1 MCEKQL
7 LNKAAIITGSA
18 QGIGKSVAQ
27 ALAAKGANIV
37 ISDIDEKLSLETA
50 EEIAKTYGVLT
61 LSVKADVSK
70 YDDVEN
76 LVKMTLDKFQ
86 KVDILINN
94 AGITKDNLIIRMS
107 EAEWDSVINI
117 NLKGVF
123 NCIKSVSKVMMKQR
137 CGRIINIASVVGLMG
152 NAGQINY
159 SASKGGVIAMTKTSA
174 RELSSRNIN
183 VNAIAPGFIRTRMT
197 DTLSEEQKKKLTDII
212 PLSRLGEP
220 EDVAKAAVFLSTDD
234 SAYITGQIIS
244 VNGGMYM

>member
-123 NCIKSVSKVMMKQR
+123 NRIKSVSKVMMKQR